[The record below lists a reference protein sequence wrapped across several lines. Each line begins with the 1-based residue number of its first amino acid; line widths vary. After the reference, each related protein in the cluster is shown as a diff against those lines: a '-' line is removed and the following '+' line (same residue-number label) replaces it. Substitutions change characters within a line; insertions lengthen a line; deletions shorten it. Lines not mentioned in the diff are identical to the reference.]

1 MGSSFESSITRAT
14 GNNFA
19 DLYVRSMLDKRVEV
33 KENKNKFLLE
43 KYFKNIDELNTW
55 EEYLRKKNIAYSSK
69 KQINRGQI
77 AVIKIWHNDESIVEM
92 ITKKFGIE

>member
-19 DLYVRSMLDKRVEV
+19 DLYVRSMLDKSVEV

-43 KYFKNIDELNTW
+43 KYFKNTDELNTW
-55 EEYLRKKNIAYSSK
+55 KKHLKKKNIDYTYK
-69 KQINRGQI
+69 KQVNRGQI
-77 AVIKIWHNDESIVEM
+77 AVIKIWHDDESVIE
-92 ITKKFGIE
+92 IIAKKLGIE